1 MEGIQ
6 SIMAKYGKEDIY
18 VTASDGNR
26 VLKERLSEYEKT
38 LANMPKSRDL
48 DTTPKN
54 IEKEDNMEESNVES
68 NIEVSKVQD
77 DAIVINYIML
87 GRIYDLLCVIGD
99 SLGKGQ
105 DILDIM
111 ELHKSGQLMSPPP
124 ILQTME
130 NDEK

>member
-1 MEGIQ
+1 
-6 SIMAKYGKEDIY
+6 MAKYGKEDIY

-26 VLKERLSEYEKT
+26 VLRERLSEYEKT
-38 LANMPKSRDL
+38 IANMPKSEDL
-48 DTTPKN
+48 STTPKN
-54 IEKEDNMEESNVES
+54 KKEENMEESNVES